1 MNLYLK
7 LKTRFGHWTPRYIY
21 NRVHLIV
28 VEFKH
33 PDWPWLTKD
42 AILILNQLLNQDDIG
57 LEFGSGRSTVWFAQK
72 INHLTSIEHDN
83 FWFSKI
89 KEKLENDNLISKV
102 EYNLVKPTQLDYL
115 KILEKIENESMDFV
129 LIDGLFRDRACLNSI
144 PKLKKGGILIIDN
157 INWFIPNKSYSPN
170 SLKNR
175 YESEIWSNI
184 FEKVVKGWRR
194 IYTTNGVTD
203 TLILFKS

>member
-7 LKTRFGHWTPRYIY
+7 LKTRFGHLTLRYIY
-21 NRVHLIV
+21 NRLYLAV
-28 VEFKH
+28 VEFIH

-42 AILILNQLLNQDDIG
+42 AVLILDKLLNQDDIG
-57 LEFGSGRSTVWFAQK
+57 LEFGSGRSTVWFAKK
-72 INHLTSIEHDN
+72 INHLISIEHDK
-83 FWFSKI
+83 FWFLKI
-89 KEKLENDNLISKV
+89 KEKLENNNLISKV

-129 LIDGLFRDRACLNSI
+129 LIDGLFRDRACLTSI
-144 PKLKKGGILIIDN
+144 SKIKKGGILIIDN

-170 SLKNR
+170 SLKNE

-184 FEKVVKGWRR
+184 FEKVIRGWRR

-203 TLILFKS
+203 TLILFKP